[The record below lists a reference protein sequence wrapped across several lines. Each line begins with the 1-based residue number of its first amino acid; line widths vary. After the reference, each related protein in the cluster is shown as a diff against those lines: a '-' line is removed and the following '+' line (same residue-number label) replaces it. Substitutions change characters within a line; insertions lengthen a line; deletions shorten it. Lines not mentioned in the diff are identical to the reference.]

1 MDDPEIGDVP
11 DTGTLRV
18 LSREELESEIRERT
32 AQLQNVMD
40 TMADV
45 LVTLDPQGRI
55 EMANAAVEE
64 ILGYD
69 PESVEGRPI
78 AFLFATAGRDGETA
92 VAGAEFV
99 DRLVTEGRV
108 TDLEVP
114 FETADGREIPM
125 QLSASIMRED
135 GAVTGYVCVA
145 RDITERKE
153 RERKLE
159 RKNEFLDEFASVVS
173 HDIATPL
180 GVIENKAQLI
190 EITGDPGH
198 TDEIFEATDRIQ
210 SLIDDLLT
218 LARKG
223 KQVDETELVAL
234 DRVANQAW
242 RSIDAADATM
252 TVESAERVEA
262 SPGRL
267 RQLLENLMRNA
278 IEHGPADAPVRVR
291 VGTTQ
296 DPEGFFVA
304 DDGPGIP
311 EAEREQV
318 FERGYTTGDRNSGLG
333 LAIVH
338 RVVEG
343 HGWTIDVAESESGG
357 ARFEIRTGS

>member
-1 MDDPEIGDVP
+1 
-11 DTGTLRV
+11 
-18 LSREELESEIRERT
+18 
-32 AQLQNVMD
+32 
-40 TMADV
+40 
-45 LVTLDPQGRI
+45 
-55 EMANAAVEE
+55 
-64 ILGYD
+64 
-69 PESVEGRPI
+69 
-78 AFLFATAGRDGETA
+78 
-92 VAGAEFV
+92 
-99 DRLVTEGRV
+99 
-108 TDLEVP
+108 VP
-114 FETADGREIPM
+114 FETADRREIPM

-145 RDITERKE
+145 KDVTERKE

-210 SLIDDLLT
+210 SLIDDLLA

-234 DRVANQAW
+234 DRVANRAW
-242 RSIDAADATM
+242 SSIDAADATM
-252 TVESAERVEA
+252 TVESAERIEA

-267 RQLLENLMRNA
+267 RQLLENLLRNA
-278 IEHGPADAPVRVR
+278 IEHGHADDPVRIR

-318 FERGYTTGDRNSGLG
+318 FERGYTTGDGNSGLG
-333 LAIVH
+333 LAIVY
-338 RVVEG
+338 RIVKG
-343 HGWTIDVAESESGG
+343 HGWTIDVAESQSGG
-357 ARFEIRTGS
+357 ARFEIRTGSSDVPEPRD